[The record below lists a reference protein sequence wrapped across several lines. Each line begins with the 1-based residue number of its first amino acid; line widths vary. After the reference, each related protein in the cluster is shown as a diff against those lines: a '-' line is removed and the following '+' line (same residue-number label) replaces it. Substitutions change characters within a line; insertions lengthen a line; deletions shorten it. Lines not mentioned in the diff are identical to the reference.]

1 MLKDASQP
9 DGGIFGPAVEAAEM
23 RPLDELVPYARN
35 SRTHSP
41 EQIDQ
46 IVRSMETY
54 GWTVPIL
61 VDPNGGVIAGHGRL
75 LAAEKIGWTRVPCL
89 VARGWSEEQ
98 KRLYVIADNQLA
110 LNADW
115 NEELLALELGEL
127 RAAGLDI
134 SLTGFDAEALAAL
147 LDPQPERG
155 DPEAVPEVPV
165 VPKSRIGDL
174 YVLGDHR
181 LLCGDATNV
190 ADVAR
195 LLGDVKPHLMV
206 TDPPYGVEYDPT
218 WREKAG
224 VAGSG
229 AAKGKVLND
238 DRADWRAAWALFPG
252 DVAYVW
258 HAGLFAGAVGDSL
271 VACDFALRSQII
283 WAKSSLVLS
292 RGDYHFQHEPCWYAV
307 RKGKTGHY
315 VGGRKQTTL
324 WQIDKPQKSETGH
337 STQKPVE
344 CMQRPIENN
353 SKRGDAIYEPFS
365 GSGTTIIAGEITGRR
380 VLAMELSPS
389 YVDVA
394 VERWEQFTGGKGE
407 LIRAE
412 DTNRTGEQQQPAKAA
427 VQRTRKREQRADV

>member
-1 MLKDASQP
+1 MPKDASQH

-23 RPLDELVPYARN
+23 RPLADLVPYARN

-41 EQIDQ
+41 EQVDQ

-61 VDPNGGVIAGHGRL
+61 VDPDGGVIAGHGRL

-115 NEELLALELGEL
+115 DEELLTLELGEL
-127 RAAGLDI
+127 RAAGFDI
-134 SLTGFDAEALAAL
+134 SLSGFDPDALAAL
-147 LDPQPERG
+147 LDPPPERG

-181 LLCGDATNV
+181 LLCGDATNA

-271 VACDFALRSQII
+271 VACDFTLRSQII
-283 WAKSSLVLS
+283 WAKSSMVLS
-292 RGDYHFQHEPCWYAV
+292 RGDYHWQHEPCWYAV
-307 RKGKTGHY
+307 RKGKAGHY
-315 VGGRKQTTL
+315 QGGRKQTTL
-324 WQIDKPQKSETGH
+324 WPIDKPQKSETGH

-380 VLAMELSPS
+380 VFAMELSPN

-394 VERWEQFTGGKGE
+394 VARWEQFTGGKAE
-407 LIRAE
+407 LIRAQDPLE
-412 DTNRTGEQQQPAKAA
+412 GGDQGHAQKRAPK
-427 VQRTRKREQRADV
+427 RKQRADA

>member
-1 MLKDASQP
+1 MPKDASQP
-9 DGGIFGPAVEAAEM
+9 DRGIFGPALEAAEM
-23 RPLDELVPYARN
+23 RPLADLVPYARN

-41 EQIDQ
+41 EQVDQ

-61 VDPNGGVIAGHGRL
+61 VDPDGGVIAGHGRL

-115 NEELLALELGEL
+115 DEELLALELGEL

-134 SLTGFDAEALAAL
+134 SLTGFDADALAAL
-147 LDPQPERG
+147 LDPPPERG

-165 VPKSRIGDL
+165 VAKSRIGDL
-174 YVLGDHR
+174 YVLGEHR
-181 LLCGDATNV
+181 LLCGDATN
-190 ADVAR
+190 AGDVAR
-195 LLGDVKPHLMV
+195 LLGDVNPHLMV
-206 TDPPYGVEYDPT
+206 TDPPYGVEYDPA

-271 VACDFALRSQII
+271 VACDFTLRSQII
-283 WAKSSLVLS
+283 WAKSSMVLS
-292 RGDYHFQHEPCWYAV
+292 RGDYHWQHEPCWYAV
-307 RKGKTGHY
+307 RKGKPGHY
-315 VGGRKQTTL
+315 EGGRKQTTL
-324 WQIDKPQKSETGH
+324 WQIDKSQKSETGH

-365 GSGTTIIAGEITGRR
+365 GSGTTVIAGEITGRR
-380 VLAMELSPS
+380 VFAMELSPN

-394 VERWEQFTGGKGE
+394 VERWEQFTGRKAE
-407 LIRAE
+407 LIRAG
-412 DTNRTGEQQQPAKAA
+412 DPTKSGEKQQSSRAA
-427 VQRTRKREQRADV
+427 MKRTRKREQRADA